1 MEWPLGIGAFAQRVD
16 DDIASVVD
24 ATLAQWTAPIAVMSP
39 EEAKLGQVSMPDP
52 DVAADTQPEHV
63 HEIQHDS
70 DTAADEPPAGRK
82 RVVRACVDRT
92 RRRIQDTLEWENC
105 DEQSGRFL
113 AVAQQFDDAFNNEE
127 LEDAEMDQVSGS
139 ESMDSITES
148 DDDESYE
155 SSFVTDGSGSDD
167 DCSEDEWTPQKKICV
182 SLLAEETPTESEVAE
197 TLDMPPD
204 GSADPSEDQKTLPDA
219 VEPAFLHMEE
229 FGERRTADGLSDAC
243 ESGSPASVVLLR
255 GEQDASA
262 SFLHAEELNSPP
274 GFYNLWV
281 L

>member
-1 MEWPLGIGAFAQRVD
+1 MEGPQGIGAFAQRVKN
-16 DDIASVVD
+16 DIASVVD
-24 ATLAQWTAPIAVMSP
+24 ATLAQLTSPMALMSP
-39 EEAKLGQVSMPDP
+39 EGAKLEPVSMPEAE
-52 DVAADTQPEHV
+52 VAADTQPECV
-63 HEIQHDS
+63 HEIPHDH
-70 DTAADEPPAGRK
+70 DTKADEPPAGRK

-113 AVAQQFDDAFNNEE
+113 AVAQQFDDAFNNEQ

-139 ESMDSITES
+139 ESMGSITES

-182 SLLAEETPTESEVAE
+182 SLLAEETPTESVVAE
-197 TLDMPPD
+197 TLVMPPQ
-204 GSADPSEDQKTLPDA
+204 GSDDPPEEKTTLPEA

-229 FGERRTADGLSDAC
+229 FGERRTADALSDAC
-243 ESGSPASVVLLR
+243 ESGSPASVLLLT
-255 GEQDASA
+255 GAQDAST
-262 SFLHAEELNSPP
+262 SFLHVEELNSPP